1 VNSLLLDTISRADEL
16 GPILAIEQRSFR
28 WPWGRLS
35 FEGELAC
42 RNACNLT
49 VKSSDNGA
57 DEQIIAYAFLRLAAD
72 ELHILKIAVTPAWR
86 RRGIATRL
94 TKRCLKT
101 GAEQGAISA
110 HLEVRP
116 SNTPAVGLYQKLGF
130 EVIGR
135 RHNYYRDSQED
146 ALVMMKNL
154 KEEL

>member
-1 VNSLLLDTISRADEL
+1 MSNWQLDTISRADEL
-16 GPILAIEQRSFR
+16 APILAIEQRSFR

-35 FEGELAC
+35 FEGELSC
-42 RNACNLT
+42 RSACNLI
-49 VKSSDNGA
+49 VKSPDHGA
-57 DEQIIAYAFLRLAAD
+57 GEQIIAYAFLRLAAD

-94 TKRCLKT
+94 TEHCLKMAAER
-101 GAEQGAISA
+101 GAMSA

-116 SNTPAVGLYQKLGF
+116 SNTPAVELYQKLGF
-130 EVIGR
+130 DVIGR
-135 RHNYYRDSQED
+135 RHNYYRDSRED

>member
-1 VNSLLLDTISRADEL
+1 VNSLHLDTISRPEQLA
-16 GPILAIEQRSFR
+16 PILAIEQRSFR

-42 RNACNLT
+42 GNACNLI
-49 VKSSDNGA
+49 VKSFGDGA
-57 DEQIIAYAFLRLAAD
+57 DEQIVGYAFLRLAAD

-86 RRGIATRL
+86 NRGIATRL
-94 TKRCLKT
+94 TERCLEM
-101 GAEQGAISA
+101 GAERGAASA
-110 HLEVRP
+110 FLEVRP

-130 EVIGR
+130 DVIGR
-135 RHNYYRDSQED
+135 RPNYYRDSQED